1 MNSLQFSNDVIQI
14 SHPTISRHLIQYIY
28 HGFLVAVFGSSIHQ
42 AHQMDSGIH
51 EDGLDTNS
59 QTEIHPIITKST
71 TDEFQL
77 PS

>member
-1 MNSLQFSNDVIQI
+1 
-14 SHPTISRHLIQYIY
+14 
-28 HGFLVAVFGSSIHQ
+28 